1 MVGAA
6 AFAGAS
12 SAQGHRPFVV
22 GNLLDPSRELSSHN
36 PKQEN
41 EGSVQVHDLTYAQ
54 CSEL

>member
-1 MVGAA
+1 MVAAA

-12 SAQGHRPFVV
+12 SAQGRRPFVV
-22 GNLLDPSRELSSHN
+22 GNLLDPSRELASHN

-41 EGSVQVHDLTYAQ
+41 EFSVQVHDLTYAQ